1 MTKLPLNLT
10 TNQIALLYLIIGR
23 VTLSS
28 APSSTQEDMHDI
40 FDQISEVLKLK
51 PTFVASQV
59 FETSPK
65 FLATVAQSVS
75 GIIQATA
82 YAAPFEGKSLPKG
95 IWYFKYPAQGTGELV
110 ERWVKV
116 EKKGPHLIHGYE
128 IDASGAMTWSF
139 KTFDVRK
146 MVGQQISE

>member
-1 MTKLPLNLT
+1 
-10 TNQIALLYLIIGR
+10 
-23 VTLSS
+23 
-28 APSSTQEDMHDI
+28 MHDI
-40 FDQISEVLKLK
+40 FDQIGKVLKLN
-51 PTFVASQV
+51 PPFVASQV

-116 EKKGPHLIHGYE
+116 ENKSPNLIHGYE

>member
-1 MTKLPLNLT
+1 MHKLPLNLT

-40 FDQISEVLKLK
+40 FDQIGKVLKLN
-51 PTFVASQV
+51 PPFVASQV

-116 EKKGPHLIHGYE
+116 ENKSPNLIHGYE